1 MIFLFKFIHTTN
13 RINLFNYIHI
23 TNNHNMSASYDQITG
38 LPTFYSYTPKSG
50 VTCGV
55 AKTDEPETLFRE
67 QFSDTISLI
76 SHSEFGKGPIR
87 HIDNQGICFHGVNN
101 HSDLDLKHAL
111 TGSGDSF
118 SQRSDLTTD
127 DFLHCHFASPSYV
140 PGSKP
145 RPYSHHQWDHNDPG
159 FCTHCI
165 RDTNLNKRRRLLTVY
180 KCLGHK
186 Q

>member
-1 MIFLFKFIHTTN
+1 MKYLFKFIHTTN
-13 RINLFNYIHI
+13 RLNLFNYIQL

-38 LPTFYSYTPKSG
+38 LPTFYSYTPKSC

-101 HSDLDLKHAL
+101 HSDLDMKHARP
-111 TGSGDSF
+111 GGF
-118 SQRSDLTTD
+118 SKRSDLTAD

-140 PGSKP
+140 HGLKGAHS
-145 RPYSHHQWDHNDPG
+145 YQLNHNDPIS
-159 FCTHCI
+159 FCTHCAP
-165 RDTNLNKRRRLLTVY
+165 DTNLNKGRKVLTVY